1 MISPHTLTQQAPLSA
16 SSPSLSPFA
25 PSCQKLGSTLKGRR
39 RRRREGE
46 LGGPVEQQDETFCRS
61 QCVAQH
67 VRSLLQQNSD
77 NNKMQSCMYRHFMKD
92 TKGKELKHNAVET
105 SGRLASYYIIL
116 LQSPLLFFPK
126 QHGGMKKNIYQHDMH
141 AILLVRSM
149 QICTI
154 QCWDLEFP
162 HLKGS
167 LYNSNFHIRYLL
179 HVTNLGFS

>member
-1 MISPHTLTQQAPLSA
+1 MEFQQYTIFDDFTTYLHSRPLKVHHP
-16 SSPSLSPFA
+16 PSLSPFA

-116 LQSPLLFFPK
+116 LQSPLLFF
-126 QHGGMKKNIYQHDMH
+126 QS
-141 AILLVRSM
+141 SM
-149 QICTI
+149 
-154 QCWDLEFP
+154 EE
-162 HLKGS
+162 
-167 LYNSNFHIRYLL
+167 
-179 HVTNLGFS
+179 